1 DRVAVGISSLVD
13 ANVIAA
19 PLEIYSVERFSENC
33 PDPEL
38 QWDPKTTS
46 PFNTPGCAGEVVS
59 FENVN
64 FPHQAVLDNPNADT
78 YATLSAGAGVAA
90 GLGAYSSHI
99 ELKYGTDINA
109 HEVSYIRVDAEGN
122 LFDALLG
129 GSLGDALGTVLG
141 TVALGNQYIVIQAK
155 DAAGNN
161 VGLPQSSM
169 GGLNSQYLRLVKDKD
184 GRYYLAV
191 TAPGPYRSVRIE
203 YHHTAVVG
211 AMGSSSLNVYGM
223 CRETEFDL
231 CEQATFTSWDGSGIA
246 LDIADLTNGGVAN
259 PEFAIDDNN
268 SNYST
273 LNLGAAGVAA
283 SVSQIV
289 YFTSKSNAEDELR
302 VRLQLAQPGI
312 LNVDLFGNSKLIFYD
327 GEQNVKEMTL
337 QSGLINNLDLLALFN
352 SGGVQSFTFAPGVV
366 YDRVELKISSLVA
379 VNTSAPIRLY
389 GMSRLSAACPDPD
402 FLDPTDVFNSP
413 VCADGVEIANVRAVD
428 DVDFAIDGDYN
439 SYATMRADA
448 GTIFGIGNEE
458 SILEI
463 KYQNP
468 VVANTTSYLRI
479 GDDAGL
485 LESLL

>member
-1 DRVAVGISSLVD
+1 
-13 ANVIAA
+13 
-19 PLEIYSVERFSENC
+19 
-33 PDPEL
+33 
-38 QWDPKTTS
+38 
-46 PFNTPGCAGEVVS
+46 
-59 FENVN
+59 
-64 FPHQAVLDNPNADT
+64 
-78 YATLSAGAGVAA
+78 
-90 GLGAYSSHI
+90 
-99 ELKYGTDINA
+99 
-109 HEVSYIRVDAEGN
+109 
-122 LFDALLG
+122 G

-231 CEQATFTSWDGSGIA
+231 CEQATFTSWDGDGIA
-246 LDIADLTNGGVAN
+246 LDILDLTNGGVAN
-259 PEFAIDDNN
+259 PEFAIDDNS

-273 LNLGAAGVAA
+273 LNLGAAAVGA

-312 LNVDLFGNSKLIFYD
+312 LNVDLFGSSRLIFYD
-327 GEQNVKEMTL
+327 GEQEVKEMTL
-337 QSGLINNLDLLALFN
+337 ESGLINNLDLLGLFN
-352 SGGVQSFTFAPGVV
+352 SGGAQTFTFAPGVV
-366 YDRVELKISSLVA
+366 YDRVELKISSVVA
-379 VNTSAPIRLY
+379 VGTSAPIRLY
-389 GMSRLSAACPDPD
+389 GMSRLSADCPDPD
-402 FLDPTDVFNSP
+402 FLPSNEVFRSP
-413 VCADGVEIANVRAVD
+413 VCADEVVMDAIKAVD

-448 GTIFGIGNEE
+448 GVIFGLGNQPSE
-458 SILEI
+458 LEL
-463 KYQNP
+463 KFSSP
-468 VVANTTSYLRI
+468 VAANTTSYLRI
-479 GDDAGL
+479 DDDAGL
-485 LESLL
+485 LESLLSGSLGEVVYGIINNVALGDNYFVVRAKNGANTVLEGNIRDGFAAANGLMKIVQDKAGR